1 MKFVSERNRSGKNK
15 VAGVGG
21 WVGVGVGVARLF
33 LQVDGS
39 TVCTISF
46 SIHENLMLMVC
57 LLTSSGL

>member
-1 MKFVSERNRSGKNK
+1 MKFVSERNRSGKK
-15 VAGVGG
+15 QGGGGWGVVGG
-21 WVGVGVGVARLF
+21 GGVARLF